1 MNWSD
6 LLLKYADTTFGI
18 LTIFVVCSFVLM
30 HLAKLKEQRKQALD
44 TLTLISVI
52 LKGKLGDKADLIL
65 NIWIEGLKKIQD
77 GEFSRDD
84 GVDQFVRYVRLAA
97 ASKGVTLTDEDV
109 VHISQLVS
117 STLDIFLGKKQSE
130 ISLGVNKFAAMNAV
144 GAFEIKR

>member
-65 NIWIEGLKKIQD
+65 NIWVEGLKKIQD
-77 GEFSRDD
+77 GEFSQDD
-84 GVDQFVRYVRLAA
+84 AIDQFVRYLRIIAGKNGINFSDEELE
-97 ASKGVTLTDEDV
+97 SMKTLVALTL
-109 VHISQLVS
+109 HIFV
-117 STLDIFLGKKQSE
+117 GKKPKE
-130 ISLGVNKFAAMNAV
+130 IDIAVNQFTAMNSFQV
-144 GAFEIKR
+144 MSLSE